1 MRFHQTPTAKPNP
14 FSDPYP
20 RRTFFTHDEQVM
32 TNISSELS
40 DRTDE
45 LSDDAADQAPVDA
58 APETEA
64 TAAADAPIEAEVPAA
79 SEPAAGARELSAEL
93 LQRIVE
99 GALLAAAKPLA
110 VDDLAALFEDDERP
124 SAQAIRA
131 ALAAIAE
138 QSTGRGF
145 ELREIASGYRFQVV
159 QEVAPWIARLWEEKP
174 QKYSRALLETL
185 ALIAYR
191 QPITRGDIED
201 IRGVAVATNII
212 KTLLERDWVR
222 VVGHKDVPGRP
233 AMYATTRR
241 FLDYFNLKNLDELP
255 ALADLRDLDAL
266 SAQLSIEG
274 ADTLLPE
281 QQEGAAGDAPVE
293 AEAVAAVEETDTDI
307 AINAAVTDV
316 EADTDIED
324 EADTPIQTE
333 AATGTEAA
341 ADAEPLEPDTDLN
354 RSED

>member
-1 MRFHQTPTAKPNP
+1 
-14 FSDPYP
+14 
-20 RRTFFTHDEQVM
+20 M
-32 TNISSELS
+32 TNISSDLS
-40 DRTDE
+40 DQAEEVTAAPVASAEAIPAEAIETDV
-45 LSDDAADQAPVDA
+45 AVDA
-58 APETEA
+58 A
-64 TAAADAPIEAEVPAA
+64 AEQPAA
-79 SEPAAGARELSAEL
+79 ETADIEPADRTLPAEL

-99 GALLAAAKPLA
+99 GALMAAGKPLA
-110 VDDLAALFEDDERP
+110 VEDLIALFEDDERP
-124 SAQAIRA
+124 APQAIRD
-131 ALAAIAE
+131 ALAAIAG
-138 QSTGRGF
+138 QSADRGF
-145 ELREIASGYRFQVV
+145 ELREVASGFRFQVV

-281 QQEGAAGDAPVE
+281 QLEGIAGEMPAEAGLQQEAVDLDDAAESLPGHQEEATGEMPVE
-293 AEAVAAVEETDTDI
+293 AGQEQDTTI
-307 AINAAVTDV
+307 AIDHDTAD
-316 EADTDIED
+316 ADTETQ
-324 EADTPIQTE
+324 AE
-333 AATGTEAA
+333 AAESTEAA
-341 ADAEPLEPDTDLN
+341 ADAEPLEPSADAN
-354 RSED
+354 RSEH

>member
-1 MRFHQTPTAKPNP
+1 MPT
-14 FSDPYP
+14 SDA
-20 RRTFFTHDEQVM
+20 EQ
-32 TNISSELS
+32 
-40 DRTDE
+40 D
-45 LSDDAADQAPVDA
+45 
-58 APETEA
+58 ETEA
-64 TAAADAPIEAEVPAA
+64 DRTLP
-79 SEPAAGARELSAEL
+79 AEL

-99 GALLAAAKPLA
+99 GALMAAGKPLA
-110 VDDLAALFEDDERP
+110 VEDLAALFDDDERP
-124 SAQAIRA
+124 AAQAIRD
-131 ALAAIAE
+131 ALAAIAG
-138 QSTGRGF
+138 QSAGRGF
-145 ELREIASGYRFQVV
+145 ELREVATGYRFQVV

-255 ALADLRDLDAL
+255 PLADLRDLDAL

-281 QQEGAAGDAPVE
+281 QQDIGAGDALVE
-293 AEAVAAVEETDTDI
+293 ATADQDTMFDEDTTSDEDSASDEDTTSDEATAADQTIVVDESTATAVDSDDDASDTDAHSDNVI
-307 AINAAVTDV
+307 HA
-316 EADTDIED
+316 ED
-324 EADTPIQTE
+324 
-333 AATGTEAA
+333 ATSTEAA
-341 ADAEPLEPDTDLN
+341 ADAEPLEPRPDAN
-354 RSED
+354 QSED

>member
-1 MRFHQTPTAKPNP
+1 MTGEAF
-14 FSDPYP
+14 
-20 RRTFFTHDEQVM
+20 DEA
-32 TNISSELS
+32 TGNEINESIGGEIN
-40 DRTDE
+40 DAT
-45 LSDDAADQAPVDA
+45 DAATAEPTDA
-58 APETEA
+58 VVSADTHA
-64 TAAADAPIEAEVPAA
+64 SMSADAPAAVAELPDTEFEAADRKLP
-79 SEPAAGARELSAEL
+79 AEL
-93 LQRIVE
+93 LQRVVE
-99 GALLAAAKPLA
+99 GALMAAGKPLT
-110 VDDLAALFEDDERP
+110 VEDVAALFEDDERP
-124 SAQAIRA
+124 AAQAIRE
-131 ALAAIAE
+131 ALAAIAA
-138 QSTGRGF
+138 QSAGRGF
-145 ELREIASGYRFQVV
+145 ELREVASGYRFQVV

-255 ALADLRDLDAL
+255 PLADLRDLDAL

-281 QQEGAAGDAPVE
+281 QQDGIAGDTLG
-293 AEAVAAVEETDTDI
+293 EAVADRDTPADEDTTADEGTATDEDTPTGAVASDDD
-307 AINAAVTDV
+307 VTDADAHSDNV
-316 EADTDIED
+316 IHAEEATS
-324 EADTPIQTE
+324 
-333 AATGTEAA
+333 TEAA
-341 ADAEPLEPDTDLN
+341 ADAEPLEPRPDAN
-354 RSED
+354 QSED